1 MAFQMK
7 LKINLRIET
16 VTVSAGG
23 ILSRLTLGSDAL
35 MLAALSIKQ
44 QDEAK
49 LPLCWKGRLLI
60 DH

>member
-7 LKINLRIET
+7 LKINLCIET

-23 ILSRLTLGSDAL
+23 ILSRLTLGLDAL

-44 QDEAK
+44 DEAK
-49 LPLCWKGRLLI
+49 LRLCWKGRLLI